1 MPTYISL
8 VQYTAKGVE
17 AIKESP
23 KRLDVAR
30 KAFEEAG
37 AKLKD
42 FYLVMGEYD
51 IVIVVEA
58 PNDEVV
64 AKISLMLASKGSVR
78 THTFRAFTEA
88 EYRKIISSLP

>member
-8 VQYTAKGVE
+8 VQYTSKGIE

-23 KRLDVAR
+23 KRLDAAR
-30 KAFEEAG
+30 KAFEAAG

-51 IVIVVEA
+51 IVIVVDA
-58 PNDEVV
+58 PNDEAV
-64 AKISLMLASKGSVR
+64 AKVSLTLASKGMVR

-88 EYRKIISSLP
+88 EYRKLVSSLP

>member
-8 VQYTAKGVE
+8 VQYTSKGIE
-17 AIKESP
+17 AIKDSP
-23 KRLDVAR
+23 KRLDAAR

-51 IVIVVEA
+51 IVLVVDA
-58 PNDEVV
+58 PNDEAV
-64 AKISLMLASKGSVR
+64 AKVSLMLGAKGSVR

-88 EYRKIISSLP
+88 EYRKLVSSLP

>member
-8 VQYTAKGVE
+8 VQYTTKGIE
-17 AIKESP
+17 AIKDSP
-23 KRLDVAR
+23 KRLDAAR
-30 KAFEEAG
+30 KVFEEAG

-51 IVIVVEA
+51 IVIIVEA

-64 AKISLMLASKGSVR
+64 AKVNLMLGAKGSVR
-78 THTFRAFTEA
+78 TQTSRAFSEA
-88 EYRKIISSLP
+88 EYRKIVSSLP

>member
-8 VQYTAKGVE
+8 VQYTQKGIE

-23 KRLDVAR
+23 KRLDAAR

-37 AKLKD
+37 AKIKD

-51 IVIVVEA
+51 IIFVAEA
-58 PNDEVV
+58 PNDETV
-64 AKISLMLASKGSVR
+64 AKLALILGSKGSVKTR
-78 THTFRAFTEA
+78 TMRAFTEA
-88 EYRKIISSLP
+88 EYRKLVGSLP

>member
-8 VQYTAKGVE
+8 VQYTSKGIE
-17 AIKESP
+17 AIKDSP
-23 KRLDVAR
+23 KRLDAAR

-51 IVIVVEA
+51 IVLVVDA
-58 PNDEVV
+58 PNDEAV
-64 AKISLMLASKGSVR
+64 AKVSLMLGSKGSVR
-78 THTFRAFTEA
+78 THTFRAFNEA
-88 EYRKIISSLP
+88 EYRKLVSSLP

>member
-8 VQYTAKGVE
+8 VQYTTKGIE
-17 AIKESP
+17 AIKDSP
-23 KRLDVAR
+23 KRLDAAR
-30 KAFEEAG
+30 KVFEEAG

-51 IVIVVEA
+51 IVIISEA

-64 AKISLMLASKGSVR
+64 ARVNLTLGAKGSVR
-78 THTFRAFTEA
+78 TRTSRAFNEA
-88 EYRKIISSLP
+88 EYRKIVSSLP

>member
-1 MPTYISL
+1 M
-8 VQYTAKGVE
+8 E

-30 KAFEEAG
+30 KAFEDAG

-42 FYLVMGEYD
+42 FYLVLGEYD

-58 PNDEVV
+58 PSDEVV
-64 AKISLMLASKGSVR
+64 AKVSLMLGSKGNVR
-78 THTFRAFTEA
+78 TNTFRAFTEA

>member
-8 VQYTAKGVE
+8 VQYTSKGIE

-23 KRLDVAR
+23 KRLDAAR

-37 AKLKD
+37 AKVKD

-51 IVIVVEA
+51 IVLVVDA
-58 PNDEVV
+58 PNDEAV
-64 AKISLMLASKGSVR
+64 AKVSLMLAAKGSVR
-78 THTFRAFTEA
+78 TNTFRAFNEA
-88 EYRKIISSLP
+88 EYRKIVSSLP

>member
-8 VQYTAKGVE
+8 VQYTAKGIE
-17 AIKESP
+17 SIKESP
-23 KRLDVAR
+23 KRLDGAR
-30 KAFEEAG
+30 KAFEDAG
-37 AKLKD
+37 ATLKE

-51 IVIVVEA
+51 IVIVVDA

-64 AKISLMLASKGSVR
+64 AKVSLMLGSKGSVR
-78 THTFRAFTEA
+78 TNTFRAFGEA